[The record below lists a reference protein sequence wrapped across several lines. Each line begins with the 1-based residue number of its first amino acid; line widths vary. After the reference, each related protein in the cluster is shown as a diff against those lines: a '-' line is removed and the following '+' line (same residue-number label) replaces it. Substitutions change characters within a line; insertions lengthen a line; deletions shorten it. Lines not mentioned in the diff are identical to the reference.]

1 VSVVLVTG
9 GAGYVGS
16 HAVKALAAAGHDV
29 VVYDDLSAGHA
40 EAVERIASAYP
51 ERQIRLV
58 RGDIADLAKVRHT
71 LQESGAAAVMHF
83 AARLLVGESVS
94 EPFLYYRVNVGGAL
108 SVLAGHGEA
117 GVKAF
122 VFSSTAATFGEP
134 QAIPIDESHP
144 QRPINPY
151 GESKLAV
158 ERALGHVE
166 RAFGIRSIALRYFN
180 AAGAD
185 ESGLIG
191 EDHHP
196 EEHLIPLAVAA
207 VRGGPPLTVFGDD
220 WDTPDGTCIRDY
232 IHVADLSD
240 AHVASLAAC
249 SMAGLRGSSTLA
261 TATGCR
267 FVKSSTRSGVSLA
280 RRFRTASGRG
290 VQEIRLVL
298 SRPTRARVRNSAGR
312 RASRASTRSSEPRG
326 SGTSACRRVIRAKLR
341 ARWTSSSGC
350 SSTQSP
356 IRAESRSRSPR
367 WWFMPLDP
375 RASRSW

>member
-16 HAVKALAAAGHDV
+16 HGVMALAAAGHDV
-29 VVYDDLSAGHA
+29 TVYDDLSAGHA
-40 EAVERIASAYP
+40 EAVERIARAHPS
-51 ERQIRLV
+51 RQIRLV
-58 RGDIADLAKVRHT
+58 QGDITDIARVRQA
-71 LQESGAAAVMHF
+71 LQESRAAAVMHF
-83 AARLLVGESVS
+83 AARLLVGESVR

-108 SVLAGHGEA
+108 SVLQAMAEA

-134 QAIPIDESHP
+134 QTTPIDESHP

-158 ERALGHVE
+158 ERVLGHVE

-185 ESGLIG
+185 ETGLIG

-196 EEHLIPLAVAA
+196 EEHLIPLAIAA
-207 VRGGPPLTVFGDD
+207 VRGGRPLTVFGDD

-240 AHVASLAAC
+240 AHVTSLDRLLNGGPSGFYNLGSGDGMSVRQVLDTVGRVAGAAVPH
-249 SMAGLRGSSTLA
+249 SVG
-261 TATGCR
+261 
-267 FVKSSTRSGVSLA
+267 A
-280 RRFRTASGRG
+280 RRAGDPA
-290 VQEIRLVL
+290 RLVA
-298 SRPTRARVRNSAGR
+298 SNTRARAELGWTPR
-312 RASRASTRSSEPRG
+312 RASLDIIVRTAWQWHERMPKG
-326 SGTSACRRVIRAKLR
+326 YSG
-341 ARWTSSSGC
+341 
-350 SSTQSP
+350 
-356 IRAESRSRSPR
+356 
-367 WWFMPLDP
+367 
-375 RASRSW
+375 